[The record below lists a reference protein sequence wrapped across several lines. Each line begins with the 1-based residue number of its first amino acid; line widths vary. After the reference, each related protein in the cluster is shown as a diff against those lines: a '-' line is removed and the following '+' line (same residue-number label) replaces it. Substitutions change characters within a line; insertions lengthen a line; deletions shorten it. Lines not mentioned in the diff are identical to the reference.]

1 MSSKKHDSIFCWQLW
16 ITLWIVH
23 KMRKSGWDKL
33 CITCELCVNNS
44 EKQLAQTV
52 VQGSTTVFEGKKFVK
67 INYEK
72 YLCG

>member
-1 MSSKKHDSIFCWQLW
+1 M
-16 ITLWIVH
+16 H

-44 EKQLAQTV
+44 ENKLAQTV
-52 VQGSTTVFEGKKFVK
+52 VQGSITVFEGKKFVK

>member
-1 MSSKKHDSIFCWQLW
+1 
-16 ITLWIVH
+16 
-23 KMRKSGWDKL
+23 MRKRGWDKL

-52 VQGSTTVFEGKKFVK
+52 VQGLTSVFESKKFVK